1 MYLSN
6 NQSNVIEKGFNRRWE
21 KVLEA
26 SHRVEPRLNV
36 SSSPQNKNK
45 NKNKTKQCKQNIEL

>member
-1 MYLSN
+1 MIN
-6 NQSNVIEKGFNRRWE
+6 KRWE

-36 SSSPQNKNK
+36 SSSPQKNKNK
-45 NKNKTKQCKQNIEL
+45 NKNKIKQCKQNIEL